1 MFYPREEQQEVLN
14 YSGGT
19 MGVSAVP
26 GAGKT
31 ATLSALA
38 ADLVTKTISQQTFDT
53 YDEPEHEVL
62 IVTFSNA
69 AEMVFSTR
77 IASILEERGAVP
89 GYGYRVRTLHGMA
102 LEMLSGHSLEL
113 GIPDDFVVLD
123 DIQAGELMRQA
134 VALWAKEDNG
144 ELFDLIAKPNLTPDA
159 RVNFLNKDWQSDM
172 SEIAKNVISKAK
184 DYRLTPEALRA
195 ATENIKDPFGRK
207 ILEAV
212 CRIYENYQTK
222 LRNYP
227 AMDFSDLM
235 LNTYRLLNTD
245 RDYLELLQNRYS
257 YILEDE
263 AQDSTCIQEDI
274 LRLLTEKN
282 GNWVRVGDPNQ
293 AINKSFTTS
302 SPELFKKFL
311 NEAGKRVDL
320 KTAGRSQLSVIRQ
333 ANHLIKLVSETYRDP
348 KCRESL
354 SLPNIFPTKPGD
366 LQGNP
371 ADCPDRVVY
380 DMTPYMPS
388 EEIESV
394 CRAAAEHV
402 HKYPKETAVILVPTN
417 LDGMK
422 MVKRLSEYPVEVIE
436 ILKST
441 ERALDTAAIISAAL
455 RWLSTPFKKDSLLR
469 LFNAIFN
476 EKAEG
481 EYYISPEEST
491 LANSILSEIRQRE
504 DFFYPLDEDEFEKMI
519 SEWNI
524 NELLIM
530 TLFRFRRFLTR
541 WLEARFLPIDQ
552 LVLLI
557 SQDLFDDAD
566 NLCCAAQIGSQLR
579 NMSRENISY
588 NLNDFAVKTEE
599 IAAKSKLHA
608 GLHGAE
614 KEYDPNRH
622 PGKIAVTTYHSAKGL
637 EWDQVF
643 AANVNNFS
651 FPDINDA
658 QSRLIKGSKY
668 MNGYLNLQDEM
679 ILALKAAAF
688 PETGLEYKKA
698 LGTQYA
704 RHDYVCERLRLLY
717 VGITRAKKGL
727 HVSWNKGKWGNNKPP
742 YVLKMLSEKWAE
754 RMKGGVNA

>member
-1 MFYPREEQQEVLN
+1 MN

-38 ADLVTKTISQQTFDT
+38 ADLVTKIVSQQTFDT

-89 GYGYRVRTLHGMA
+89 GYGYKVRTLHGMA
-102 LEMLSGHSLEL
+102 LEMLSGHTLEL

-123 DIQAGELMRQA
+123 DIQAGEQMRQA
-134 VALWAKEDNG
+134 VALWAKEDKG

-159 RVNFLNKDWQSDM
+159 RINFLNRDWQNDM
-172 SEIAKNVISKAK
+172 TEIAKNVISKAK
-184 DYRLTPEALRA
+184 DYHLTPEALRN
-195 ATENIKDPFGRK
+195 ATANMQEPFGRR

-212 CRIYENYQTK
+212 CRIYEIYQTK

-245 RDYLELLQNRYS
+245 RDYLDLLQNRYT

-302 SPELFKKFL
+302 SPELFKNFL
-311 NEAGKRVDL
+311 NEADKRVDL

-333 ANHLIKLVSETYRDP
+333 ANYLIKLVSETYSDP
-348 KCRESL
+348 TCRESL

-371 ADCPDRVVY
+371 VDCPSGVIY
-380 DMTPYMPS
+380 DMTPYTPS
-388 EEIESV
+388 EEVESV

-402 HKYPKETAVILVPTN
+402 QKHPEETTVILVPTN
-417 LDGMK
+417 LDGIK
-422 MVKRLSEYPVEVIE
+422 TVKRLSEYPVEVIE

-441 ERALDTAAIISAAL
+441 EQALETASIISAAL
-455 RWLSTPFKKDSLLR
+455 RWLSTPFKKDSLLH
-469 LFNAIFN
+469 LFNAIFHEN
-476 EKAEG
+476 AEG
-481 EYYISPEEST
+481 EYYLSPEEST
-491 LANSILSEIRQRE
+491 LANSVFAEIRQRE
-504 DFFYPLDEDEFEKMI
+504 NFFYPLDEDEFEKEV

-524 NELLIM
+524 NELLTM
-530 TLFRFRRFLTR
+530 SLFRFRRFLTR
-541 WLEARFLPIDQ
+541 WLEARFLPVDQ

-557 SQDLFDDAD
+557 AQDLFDDAD

-579 NMSRENISY
+579 NIARENISY
-588 NLNDFAVKTEE
+588 NLNDFADKAEE
-599 IAAKSKLHA
+599 IAAKSKIHA
-608 GLHGAE
+608 GLHGME

-637 EWDQVF
+637 EWDCVF
-643 AANVNNFS
+643 ATNVNNFS
-651 FPDINDA
+651 FPDITDTK
-658 QSRLIKGSKY
+658 SRLIKGSKY

-688 PETGLEYKKA
+688 PETGIEYRKM
-698 LGTQYA
+698 LGTQCA
-704 RHDYVCERLRLLY
+704 WHDYVCERFRLLY

-727 HVSWNKGKWGNNKPP
+727 HVSWNTGNWGNNKPP
-742 YVLKMLSEKWAE
+742 YVLKMLSEKWE
-754 RMKGGVNA
+754 NRMDGGTNA